1 MIIDFHTHAFP
12 DSLAE
17 RAIPRLAKQGNVL
30 PFSDGTVE
38 GLLAKS
44 KEDGVDI
51 CVVHS
56 IATKKEQET
65 NVNNFAISLL
75 ENKKIIPFGSVYPGS
90 ETALFEIERLHN
102 AGICGIKLHPEYQ
115 NFYIDDE
122 CVYEIYE
129 KCASLSMIV
138 ELHAGGDVAFAPP
151 VHATPARIEKITSM
165 FPDTTFVF
173 AHMGGYD
180 MWDEFSRTVR
190 RHENMYID
198 TSMTDTVAKL
208 DVATALKIIE
218 NVGPDH
224 VLFGSDMPWAR
235 QCVSIEKVLSFGL
248 SPNENKMIFCQN
260 AEKLLFKNRH

>member
-12 DSLAE
+12 DKLAE
-17 RAIPRLAKQGNVL
+17 KAIPRLAEQGNVV
-30 PFSDGTVE
+30 PFCDGTVG
-38 GLLAKS
+38 GLLKKS
-44 KEDGVDI
+44 EEDGVDI

-75 ENKKIIPFGSVYPGS
+75 ENDKIIPFGSVFPGS
-90 ETALFEIERLHN
+90 ETALYEIERLHS
-102 AGICGIKLHPEYQ
+102 AGVKGIKLHPEYQ

-122 CVYEIYE
+122 CVYEIYK
-129 KCASLSMIV
+129 KCASLSMVIEV
-138 ELHAGGDVAFAPP
+138 HAGGDVAFAPP
-151 VHATPARIEKITSM
+151 VHATPERIEKISSM
-165 FPDTTFVF
+165 FPDTVFVF

-180 MWDEFSRTVR
+180 MWDKFSRCVR

-208 DVATALKIIE
+208 EVKTALKIID
-218 NVGPDH
+218 NVGVDR

-248 SPNENKMIFCQN
+248 SSQENRMIFCDN
-260 AEKLLFKNRH
+260 AKRLLGL